1 MKCRI
6 KAIRF
11 YAYSAFFLFGFS
23 GRAAAQQAAR
33 PLAEIPSG
41 IFKTQLESSP
51 ADIQTKVLEK
61 VAALDIPDI
70 DFASLRLHP
79 RGEFC
84 YVCDFDGL
92 PPSGQAE
99 DLPAASASFTSAVP
113 ISSPPVFHSRPGAP
127 HVLFLDFN
135 GAVVTNTAWNSYPTF
150 AEPSWDCR
158 PYALDGDDTTFSIAE
173 QQAIRTIWERVA
185 EDYAPFDI
193 DVTTEEPATWNRY
206 TGHVLIT
213 PELDKNG
220 VACPHEG
227 SGGVAFVDVFG
238 AAEYSYDFAGEC
250 YSPAWVLNYE
260 APGTAEYEAEA
271 AAHEMGHNLALSHD
285 GTKKDAY
292 YGGHENGSIGWG
304 PIMGTGYS
312 RDVSQ
317 WSKGD
322 YRLSNNPQDDLAIL
336 AARIT
341 YRLDDFGD
349 TDGTAAPLAVGL
361 TGTVFQTGV
370 VEMTDDTDVFEFNA
384 YAGPVHLAVSPYRD
398 TASTT
403 WGGNLDAV
411 LELYDGEGALVASN
425 NPLLEAT
432 ADLTASLSNGVY
444 YLHVSSTGLGDP
456 FGTPVPTGYTRY
468 GSLGQ
473 YTLSGSVPVSPDLD
487 NDGLP
492 NEWEQLYFFSPTGA
506 VALVDADGDGAGN
519 LEEYISGHNPT
530 NPASVFEISSVTGN
544 VPYIVT
550 WDSIKGRLYNV
561 EWSTNLV
568 DGVFTNISAALPYP
582 ANSYTDSVERIPPA
596 NFYRVEVQRAP

>member
-1 MKCRI
+1 MY
-6 KAIRF
+6 
-11 YAYSAFFLFGFS
+11 YAYSAFFCFGFS
-23 GRAAAQQAAR
+23 ARAAAQPSGAR
-33 PLAEIPSG
+33 PLEEIPAG
-41 IFKTQLESSP
+41 IFRTQLESSP
-51 ADIQTKVLEK
+51 ADVQTKALEK
-61 VAALDIPDI
+61 VAMLNIPDI

-79 RGEFC
+79 RGEFS
-84 YVCDFDGL
+84 YVCDFNGL
-92 PPSGQAE
+92 PPTGQAE
-99 DLPAASASFTSAVP
+99 VMPAVPTVFTSPVP

-158 PYALDGDDTTFSIAE
+158 PYALDGDDTTFSVAE

-193 DVTTEEPATWNRY
+193 DVTTEEPAAWNRY

-213 PELDKNG
+213 PEFDKNG

-238 AAEYSYDFAGEC
+238 NVDYSYDFAGEC

-260 APGTAEYEAEA
+260 TPGYTEYEAEA

-285 GTKKDAY
+285 GTKKEAY

-304 PIMGTGYS
+304 PVMGTAYG
-312 RDVSQ
+312 RNVSQ

-336 AARIT
+336 AAHIT
-341 YRLDDFGD
+341 YRPDDFGD
-349 TDGTAAPLAVGL
+349 SDGTAAPLSVGL

-370 VEMTDDTDVFEFNA
+370 VERTTDTDVFVFDA
-384 YAGPVHLAVSPYRD
+384 DAGSIHLYVSPYRD
-398 TASTT
+398 TVNPT

-411 LELYDGEGALVASN
+411 LELYDAEGTRLATS
-425 NPLLEAT
+425 NPLLET
-432 ADLTASLSNGVY
+432 KADLTASVSNGIY
-444 YLHVSSTGLGDP
+444 YVHVSSTGVGDP
-456 FGTPVPTGYTRY
+456 FSAPLSTGYTRY

-473 YTLSGSVPVSPDLD
+473 YTLTGTVPVSPDLD
-487 NDGLP
+487 GDGLP
-492 NEWEQLYFFSPTGA
+492 NEWEQLYFSSPTGA
-506 VALVDADGDGAGN
+506 IANIDTDGDGAGN

-530 NPASVFEISSVTGN
+530 NPASVFAISSVTGS
-544 VPYIVT
+544 VPFIVT
-550 WDSIKGRLYNV
+550 WNSIEGRLYNV

-568 DGVFTNISAALPYP
+568 DGVFTNISGDLPYP
-582 ANSYTDSVERIPPA
+582 AGSYTDSVERLPPA
-596 NFYRVEVQRAP
+596 NFYRVEVQRVP